1 MKKTISIL
9 LAVLMITVALVAFVA
24 CNPDTPD
31 NGGDTPDVPCA
42 HAYTGDCDTTCNNCG
57 EERTAIADHT
67 DSAYDSVCDVCGE
80 KVAIPIIANEQA
92 WIDAFSFANEDN
104 FSIRYCYRTL
114 ENPSHTY
121 EFIVI
126 SDGTTIQITS
136 GVHVINADKTTEF
149 IPESAY
155 IITKDLNGE
164 CWACEPTEFVDGEWI
179 LDDGDFHCYG
189 DDDSYFYDI
198 ITGTFTYELIYLF
211 SDFENNFNPETNM
224 YEAQNVGAISDVKI
238 KFEDGRWTYATI
250 VGDGVTMECTATYDT
265 TETIVF
271 PERYTLYE
279 SDEWNEAIEF
289 AKSPNY
295 RVVSSYETAGIE
307 EGEMPDVVEM
317 IFESDGVTKRTIYNF
332 YEYDENGS
340 KVLLEDLVSTYTI
353 TKLSDGTYWGWSND
367 GTAPTQITQEQYDGF
382 FNECSMLSMY
392 YNLENEFDYN
402 PETKQYEAEELSIHE
417 SNAVVKFVNGRI
429 VSSSITMDGILV
441 ETIVTY
447 GETETIDIS
456 ILSNNN

>member
-9 LAVLMITVALVAFVA
+9 LAILMITVALVAFVA

-31 NGGDTPDVPCA
+31 DPCVQ
-42 HAYTGDCDTTCNNCG
+42 HTYSGDCDTICNNCG
-57 EERTAIADHT
+57 EVRTATADHT
-67 DSAYDSVCDVCGE
+67 DSAYDGACDVCGE

-104 FSIRYCYRTL
+104 FTIFYSYKIAMDNKVNVYEIYFKSNGNTRQSTYYIFNVDPNREDCLIL
-114 ENPSHTY
+114 EEAST
-121 EFIVI
+121 F
-126 SDGTTIQITS
+126 
-136 GVHVINADKTTEF
+136 
-149 IPESAY
+149 
-155 IITKDLNGE
+155 IITKDLDGE
-164 CWACEPTEFVDGEWI
+164 CWAFESTDFNGYDWTF
-179 LDDGDFHCYG
+179 DDGDFHCYG
-189 DDDSYFYDI
+189 DDDSYFDEMIDETY
-198 ITGTFTYELIYLF
+198 TYEFVNLF
-211 SDFENNFNPETNM
+211 SEFENKFNPATKM
-224 YEAQNVGAISDVKI
+224 YEAQNIGVLEDVKI
-238 KFEDGRWTYATI
+238 KFEDGRLASATI

-271 PERYTLYE
+271 PERYTLYDI
-279 SDEWNEAIEF
+279 DEWNEAIEF

-340 KVLLEDLVSTYTI
+340 KVLLEDWLSTYTI
-353 TKLSDGTYWGWSND
+353 TKLSDGTYWGWSTD
-367 GTAPTQITQEQYDGF
+367 DTAPTQITQEQYDGF

-392 YNLENEFDYN
+392 YNLANEFDYN
-402 PETKQYEAEELSIHE
+402 PETKQYEAEELSAHE
-417 SNAVVKFVNGRI
+417 SNAVVKLVNGRI
-429 VSSSITMDGILV
+429 VSSSITMDGTLV